1 MKKHLSVFTA
11 ITMAALAFQVSAN
24 EQEFTVYTYKGGKS
38 VGIVLVK
45 DTELET
51 RLERIVSS
59 NKGIKAPSER
69 CTDLFVAKRSQGAI
83 ELGLL
88 VLGKDKANRLRGY
101 IPSAEDGIKK
111 DAISCKVKI
120 STTMAV

>member
-1 MKKHLSVFTA
+1 MKKHLSAFTA
-11 ITMAALAFQVSAN
+11 ICMTALAFQVSAN

-45 DTELET
+45 DTELES
-51 RLERIVSS
+51 RLERIMS
-59 NKGIKAPSER
+59 NSKGFKSPSER
-69 CTDLFVAKRSQGAI
+69 CTDLFVAKRSQVSV

-88 VLGKDKANRLRGY
+88 VLGREDAKRLVGY
-101 IPSAEDGIKK
+101 IPAAENGIKK
-111 DAISCKVKI
+111 DALSCKVKI